1 MANYYVA
8 KSYQEWE
15 KLTDAYES
23 NGKMYIKLKNPK
35 GAEKEVRAYTETEY
49 KRLYKEAP
57 MLKDATPS
65 VQIKA
70 PTGPVVKDVLGFQ
83 EGYIWVFK
91 GDLAN
96 AEYWFEKTP
105 ECRFHCQI
113 GWYIIST
120 DSVPF
125 DIPSCVQSV
134 QLPWELVGNE
144 DGTLKRK
151 EDIENALCLIRM
163 DEQSKST
170 FQGQIGQRLEV
181 SVYVDKVVDL
191 AANQYGSINH
201 LHTFIDDK
209 ENIYIWNTASRRL
222 NEGDSLRIRGTVKE
236 HKSYQGVQQT
246 IFTRCSIL

>member
-1 MANYYVA
+1 MVNYYVA
-8 KSYQEWE
+8 KSYQEMD
-15 KLTDAYES
+15 KLTEAYES
-23 NGKMYIKLKNPK
+23 NGKMYIKIRTPK

-49 KRLYKEAP
+49 KRLYKELP
-57 MLKDATPS
+57 TDGTPTLN
-65 VQIKA
+65 IKA
-70 PTGPVVKDVLGFQ
+70 PSGPVVKDVLGFQ
-83 EGYIWVFK
+83 DGYIWIFK
-91 GDLAN
+91 GDLDN
-96 AEYWFEKTP
+96 AEYWFEQTP

-113 GWYIIST
+113 GWYIVST
-120 DSVPF
+120 ESVPF
-125 DIPSCVQSV
+125 DIPSCIQSV

-163 DEQSKST
+163 DKQSKST

-222 NEGDSLRIRGTVKE
+222 NEGDSLRIRGTIKE
-236 HKSYQGVQQT
+236 HKNYQGVQQT

>member
-1 MANYYVA
+1 MPNYFVA
-8 KSYQEWE
+8 KSYQGWE
-15 KLTDAYES
+15 KLTKAYEKD
-23 NGKMYIKLKNPK
+23 GRMYVKLRTPK
-35 GAEKEVRAYTETEY
+35 GAEKEVRAYSEIEY
-49 KRLYKEAP
+49 RRLYKEAVP
-57 MLKDATPS
+57 TTDGTTA
-65 VQIKA
+65 VQVQKPA
-70 PTGPVVKDVLGFQ
+70 APVVKDILGFQ
-83 EGYIWVFK
+83 EGYIWIFK

-96 AEYWFEKTP
+96 AEYWFERT
-105 ECRFHCQI
+105 EVCRFHCQI
-113 GWYIIST
+113 GWYIVST
-120 DSVPF
+120 EFVPF
-125 DIPSCVQSV
+125 DIPSCIQPI

-144 DGTLKRK
+144 NGTLKRK
-151 EDIENALCLIRM
+151 EDVENAVCLIRM
-163 DEQSKST
+163 DKQSKST

-236 HKSYQGVQQT
+236 HKNYQGVQQT

>member
-1 MANYYVA
+1 MD
-8 KSYQEWE
+8 
-15 KLTDAYES
+15 KLTEAYES
-23 NGKMYIKLKNPK
+23 NGKMYIKIRTPK

-49 KRLYKEAP
+49 KRLYKELP
-57 MLKDATPS
+57 TGGTPTLN
-65 VQIKA
+65 IKA
-70 PTGPVVKDVLGFQ
+70 PTGPVVKNILGFQ

-91 GDLAN
+91 GDLGN
-96 AEYWFEKTP
+96 AEYWFEQTP

-113 GWYIIST
+113 GWYIVST
-120 DSVPF
+120 ESVPF
-125 DIPSCVQSV
+125 DIPSCIQSV
-134 QLPWELVGNE
+134 QLPWELVGNK

-163 DEQSKST
+163 DQQSKST

-236 HKSYQGVQQT
+236 HKNYQGVQQT